1 LSRTTKGLPTL
12 NSYKTSKREQMPDQT
27 PVVSPTLED
36 FELAALNVA
45 AVAKKTP
52 LLASSYLTEITG
64 GQVFLKAENMQRT
77 GAYKVRGAY
86 NRMSKLTAQ
95 ERKRGVVAASAGNH
109 AQGVALA
116 ARELGIKAKIFMP
129 VGASLPKV
137 SATKGYG
144 AEVVLTGDT
153 FADCLKAAK
162 EYAEKKHA
170 VFIPPFDHID
180 VVIGQGTVGLEILD
194 ELPEVDNIVVAIGG
208 GGLAAGVA
216 VAAKLKAKANGR
228 KVKIYG
234 VQSEHAA
241 PYVTSLKKG
250 KLTEVAITPTI
261 ADGIA
266 VSKPGRVPFELIK
279 QNIDKVVTVS
289 ENEIA
294 KAILVLLER
303 AKQVVEPAGAVGV
316 AAILAGK
323 LKLKGTTV
331 VILSG
336 GNMDPLLLQRVVRHG
351 LAAAERYTTISVM
364 LPDRPGQLAL
374 TAEVIAKANA
384 NVVEVLHTRHGLGLK
399 ISEVELNLSVET
411 SGHEHTLEVIKALKE
426 AGLKPRIMEARED

>member
-1 LSRTTKGLPTL
+1 LSRTTNGLPTL

-27 PVVSPTLED
+27 PVASPTLED

>member
-1 LSRTTKGLPTL
+1 
-12 NSYKTSKREQMPDQT
+12 MPDQT

-144 AEVVLTGDT
+144 AEVVLTGET

-162 EYAEKKHA
+162 EYSAKKNA

>member
-1 LSRTTKGLPTL
+1 LP
-12 NSYKTSKREQMPDQT
+12 NAT
-27 PVVSPTLED
+27 PVVTPTLMD
-36 FELAALNVA
+36 FEAAEANVLAI
-45 AVAKKTP
+45 AKQTP
-52 LLASSYLTEITG
+52 LLDSFYLSDLVG
-64 GQVFLKAENMQRT
+64 GEVFLKAENLQRT
-77 GAYKVRGAY
+77 GAYKLRGAY
-86 NRMSKLTAQ
+86 NRMSKLTAA

-116 ARELGIKAKIFMP
+116 ASKLGIKATIFMP
-129 VGASLPKV
+129 IGASLPKV
-137 SATKGYG
+137 QATKGYG
-144 AEVVLTGDT
+144 AEVVLTGAT
-153 FADCLKAAK
+153 FAECLKTAQ
-162 EYAEKKHA
+162 EFSQKKNA

-180 VVIGQGTVGLEILD
+180 VVIGQGTVGLEIMN
-194 ELPEVDNIVVAIGG
+194 ELPDVDNIVVAIGG

-216 VAAKLKAKANGR
+216 VAAKLSAKANGR
-228 KVKIYG
+228 KVKVYG

-241 PYVTSLKKG
+241 PYVPSMKSG
-250 KLTEVAITPTI
+250 KLTEVVTTPTI

-266 VSKPGRVPFELIK
+266 VSKPGRIPFELIK
-279 QNIDKVVTVS
+279 KHVDKVVTVS

-316 AAILAGK
+316 AALIAGK
-323 LKLKGTTV
+323 LKLKGKTV
-331 VILSG
+331 LILSG

-411 SGHEHTLEVIKALKE
+411 SGHEHTLEVLKALKQ
-426 AGLKPRIMEARED
+426 AGLKPRIIEARED

>member
-1 LSRTTKGLPTL
+1 LS
-12 NSYKTSKREQMPDQT
+12 NAT
-27 PVVSPTLED
+27 PVVTPTLKD
-36 FELAALNVA
+36 FEAAEANVLAI
-45 AVAKKTP
+45 AKETP
-52 LLASSYLTEITG
+52 LLDSFYLSDLTG
-64 GQVFLKAENMQRT
+64 GQVFLKAENLQRT
-77 GAYKVRGAY
+77 GAYKLRGAY

-116 ARELGIKAKIFMP
+116 ASKLGIKATIFMP
-129 VGASLPKV
+129 IGASLPKV
-137 SATKGYG
+137 QATKGYG
-144 AEVVLTGDT
+144 AEVVLTGAT
-153 FADCLKAAK
+153 FAECLKTAQ
-162 EYAEKKHA
+162 EFSQKKNA

-180 VVIGQGTVGLEILD
+180 VVIGQGTVGLEIMK
-194 ELPEVDNIVVAIGG
+194 ELPDVDNIVVAIGG

-216 VAAKLKAKANGR
+216 VAAKLSAKANGR
-228 KVKIYG
+228 KVKVYG

-241 PYVTSLKKG
+241 PYVPSMKSG
-250 KLTEVAITPTI
+250 KLTEVVTTPTI

-266 VSKPGRVPFELIK
+266 VSKPGRIPFELIK
-279 QNIDKVVTVS
+279 KHVDKVVTVS

-316 AAILAGK
+316 AALIAGK
-323 LKLKGTTV
+323 LKLKGKTV

-411 SGHEHTLEVIKALKE
+411 SGHEHTLEVLKALKN
-426 AGLKPRIMEARED
+426 AGLKPRIIEARED

>member
-1 LSRTTKGLPTL
+1 LP
-12 NSYKTSKREQMPDQT
+12 NAT
-27 PVVSPTLED
+27 PVVTPTLKD
-36 FELAALNVA
+36 FEAAEANVLAI
-45 AVAKKTP
+45 AKETP
-52 LLASSYLTEITG
+52 LLDSFYLSELTG
-64 GQVFLKAENMQRT
+64 GQVFLKAENLQRT
-77 GAYKVRGAY
+77 GAYKLRGAY
-86 NRMSKLTAQ
+86 NRMSKLTAA

-116 ARELGIKAKIFMP
+116 ASKLGIKATIFMP
-129 VGASLPKV
+129 IGASLPKV
-137 SATKGYG
+137 QATKGYG
-144 AEVVLTGDT
+144 AEVVLTGAT
-153 FADCLKAAK
+153 FAECLKTAQ
-162 EYAEKKHA
+162 EFSQKKNS

-180 VVIGQGTVGLEILD
+180 VVIGQGTVGLEIMN
-194 ELPEVDNIVVAIGG
+194 ELPDVDNIVVAIGG

-216 VAAKLKAKANGR
+216 VAAKLSAKAHGR
-228 KVKIYG
+228 KVKVYG

-241 PYVTSLKKG
+241 PYVPSMKSG
-250 KLTEVAITPTI
+250 KLTEVVTTPTI

-266 VSKPGRVPFELIK
+266 VSKPGRIPFELIK
-279 QNIDKVVTVS
+279 KHVDKVVTVS

-316 AAILAGK
+316 AALIAGK
-323 LKLKGTTV
+323 LKLKGKTV

-374 TAEVIAKANA
+374 TADVIAKANA

-411 SGHEHTLEVIKALKE
+411 SGHEHTLEVLKALKQ
-426 AGLKPRIMEARED
+426 AGLKPRIIEARED

>member
-1 LSRTTKGLPTL
+1 
-12 NSYKTSKREQMPDQT
+12 
-27 PVVSPTLED
+27 
-36 FELAALNVA
+36 
-45 AVAKKTP
+45 
-52 LLASSYLTEITG
+52 
-64 GQVFLKAENMQRT
+64 
-77 GAYKVRGAY
+77 
-86 NRMSKLTAQ
+86 MSKLSAQ

>member
-1 LSRTTKGLPTL
+1 
-12 NSYKTSKREQMPDQT
+12 MPDQT

-144 AEVVLTGDT
+144 AEVVLTGET

-162 EYAEKKHA
+162 EYSEKKHA

-426 AGLKPRIMEARED
+426 AGLKPRIIEARED

>member
-1 LSRTTKGLPTL
+1 
-12 NSYKTSKREQMPDQT
+12 MPDQT

-36 FELAALNVA
+36 FETAQLNVA
-45 AVAKKTP
+45 AVAQKTP
-52 LLASSYLTEITG
+52 LLRSSYLSEITG
-64 GQVFLKAENMQRT
+64 GLVTLKAENLQRT

-86 NRMSKLTAQ
+86 NVMSKLSSA

-129 VGASLPKV
+129 IGASLPKV

-144 AEVVLTGDT
+144 AEVVLTGEN
-153 FADCLKAAK
+153 FAECLKAAK
-162 EYAEKKHA
+162 EYSAKKNA

-180 VVIGQGTVGLEILD
+180 VVIGQGTVGLEIMQ
-194 ELPEVDNIVVAIGG
+194 EQPEVDNIVVAIGG

-216 VAAKLKAKANGR
+216 VVAKLMAKANGR
-228 KVKIYG
+228 KVKVYG

-250 KLTEVAITPTI
+250 KLTEVPTTPTI

-266 VSKPGRVPFELIK
+266 VSKPGRIPFELIK
-279 QNIDKVVTVS
+279 KNIDKVVTVT

-294 KAILVLLER
+294 QAILVLLER
-303 AKQVVEPAGAVGV
+303 SKQVVEPAGAVGV

-323 LKLKGTTV
+323 LKLKGNTV

-364 LPDRPGQLAL
+364 LPDRPGQLSL
-374 TAEVIAKANA
+374 TAAVIAKANA

>member
-1 LSRTTKGLPTL
+1 
-12 NSYKTSKREQMPDQT
+12 MPDQT
-27 PVVSPTLED
+27 PVVSPTLKD
-36 FELAALNVA
+36 FELAQLNVA

-52 LLASSYLTEITG
+52 LLRSSYLSEITG
-64 GQVFLKAENMQRT
+64 GLVTLKAENLQRT

-86 NRMSKLTAQ
+86 NVMSKLSSA

-129 VGASLPKV
+129 IGASLPKV

-144 AEVVLTGDT
+144 AEVVLTGET

-162 EYAEKKHA
+162 EYSAKKNA

-180 VVIGQGTVGLEILD
+180 VVIGQGTVGLEIMQ
-194 ELPEVDNIVVAIGG
+194 EHPEVDNIVVAIGG

-216 VAAKLKAKANGR
+216 VVAKLMAKANGR
-228 KVKIYG
+228 KVKVYG

-250 KLTEVAITPTI
+250 KLTEVVTTPTI

-266 VSKPGRVPFELIK
+266 VSKPGRIPFELIK
-279 QNIDKVVTVS
+279 KNIDKVVTVT

-294 KAILVLLER
+294 QAILVLLER
-303 AKQVVEPAGAVGV
+303 SKQVVEPAGAVGV

-323 LKLKGTTV
+323 LKLKGNTV

-364 LPDRPGQLAL
+364 LPDRPGQLSL
-374 TAEVIAKANA
+374 TAAVIAKANA